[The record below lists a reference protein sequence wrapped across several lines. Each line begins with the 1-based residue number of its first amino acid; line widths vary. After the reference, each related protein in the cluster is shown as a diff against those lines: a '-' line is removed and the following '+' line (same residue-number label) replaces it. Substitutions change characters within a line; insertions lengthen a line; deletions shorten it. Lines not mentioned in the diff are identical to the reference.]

1 MAGGTTTGRS
11 HLLAERPNQ
20 DAFRLLQGEW
30 GAAAAVCDGC
40 GSEPGSGVGAALGAN
55 LAVNAAA
62 RRLKAGGPLDLGG
75 LRREILG
82 RLEAVGGVSGLPVRE
97 YLLFTLLLAILSE
110 GRAWILACGD
120 GLWGV
125 DGEIRTLGPYP
136 GNAPPY
142 IAYGLE
148 NREGPRL
155 EVLYEGPAREVLIGT
170 DGASE
175 VPPEILRADE
185 RIFANPDL
193 LRRRLKLA
201 KPSDDATVAM
211 LRMTELSEEM
221 VASIAVRRQP

>member
-62 RRLKAGGPLDLGG
+62 RLIGAEGAPELSLLKA
-75 LRREILG
+75 EILSS
-82 RLEAVGGVSGLPVRE
+82 LSLISTVSGLSLRE
-97 YLLFTLLLAILSE
+97 HFLFTIVGAVLLPD
-110 GRAWILACGD
+110 RAVVFACGD
-120 GLWGV
+120 GIFSV
-125 DGEIRTLGPYP
+125 DGVVRTLGPFP

-142 IAYGLE
+142 LAYGLMGGTAE
-148 NREGPRL
+148 FEL
-155 EVLYEGPAREVLIGT
+155 LYDGPAREVLIGT

-175 VPPEILRADE
+175 VPPEVLRGDE

-201 KPSDDATVAM
+201 RPSDDATVA
-211 LRMTELSEEM
+211 LL
-221 VASIAVRRQP
+221 ARRPI